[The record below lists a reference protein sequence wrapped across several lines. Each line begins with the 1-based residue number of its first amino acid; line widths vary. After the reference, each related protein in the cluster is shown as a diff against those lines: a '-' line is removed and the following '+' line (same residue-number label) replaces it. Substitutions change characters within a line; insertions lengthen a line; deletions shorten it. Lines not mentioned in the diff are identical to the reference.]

1 MFKSLNSRKEAKY
14 LEILNDEITSS
25 WSLIL
30 LNKFKQWKFKQC
42 PDHLQA
48 GLKSLI
54 TSISLKEGYGQ

>member
-1 MFKSLNSRKEAKY
+1 MFKSLDSRKEAKY

-30 LNKFKQWKFKQC
+30 VGKGRWKFKQC